1 MMLAM
6 QTQHDASNRIVR
18 LAIWVWIGYLM
29 LLAAFDFI
37 LYAYSPSLTGVPSPR
52 PLLPRGATVFRSGI
66 SLSPFAPV
74 FTYYAANSFLALF
87 FLVVAYWS
95 WLQKR
100 LGGIFYPLLLVAI
113 STAPILLNQL
123 VVPHFPLG
131 PLSNPEGMALRQL
144 PILFLGLAL
153 MAWQYKLSQ
162 VIFYSLATAGLELS
176 LLPLTGTPSQTVSLY
191 VFVTLVRTISFIAIG
206 VFIALIVA
214 QLRQQQAALR
224 QANANLTHYASTLE
238 QLAVSRERN
247 RISRELHDTVVH
259 SLSSLT
265 VQLEAALA
273 YVDIDRSTVKS
284 LLEQSWETAHTGL
297 QETRRSINDLR
308 VSQLDDL
315 GLVIALQ
322 QLTKSAA
329 ERGKFGLE
337 VSFPEPG
344 TVLSPDVEQC
354 IYRVTQEA
362 VENVVRHANA
372 RHLWV
377 RLEVNSNETCLL
389 IRDDGVGFRPEIN
402 TPPNHFG
409 LSGLQE
415 RAQVAGGV
423 LTIESK
429 PSQGTTVQLVIG
441 A

>member
-1 MMLAM
+1 MLAM

-18 LAIWVWIGYLM
+18 LAIWVWIGYLVV
-29 LLAAFDFI
+29 LAAFDFI
-37 LYAYSPSLTGVPSPR
+37 LYAYNPPLVGALSPR
-52 PLLPRGATVFRSGI
+52 PLQPRVAPAFQPGD
-66 SLSPFAPV
+66 SLSPFVPV
-74 FTYYAANSFLALF
+74 FTYYATNGFLALF
-87 FLVVAYWS
+87 FLVVVYWG

-100 LGGIFYPLLLVAI
+100 LGGIFYPLLLVTI
-113 STAPILLNQL
+113 SAAPIFLNQL
-123 VVPHFPLG
+123 VVPNFPRG

-153 MAWQYKLSQ
+153 MAWQYKLPQ
-162 VIFYSLATAGLELS
+162 VIFYSLATAGLELG
-176 LLPLTGTPSQTVSLY
+176 LLPLTGTPSQAVSLY

-214 QLRQQQAALR
+214 QMHQQQAALR

-259 SLSSLT
+259 SLSSLA

-273 YVDIDRSTVKS
+273 YVDIDLCTVKS

-329 ERGKFGLE
+329 ERGKFELE
-337 VSFPEPG
+337 VLLPEPG

-377 RLEVNSNETCLL
+377 RLAVNSNETRLM

-402 TPPNHFG
+402 SPPNHFG

-441 A
+441 I